1 MGGVGGPE
9 QQYSLRWNDFHTS
22 ILSSFRHLRD
32 QEDFVDVTLACDGCS
47 FTAHKVV
54 LSACSPYFRSL
65 LKANPCQHPIV
76 ILRDV
81 REQDMEALLRFMYNG
96 EVHIGQE
103 QLTDFLKTAQ
113 TLQVRG
119 LADVPTKDHQKLLPT
134 SNSFGWL
141 GSTDTH
147 TPNDGALSPPPS
159 KRSRSSEHH
168 QTPQNQSARFSP
180 SPASS
185 VNASNSNNNSEQ
197 QGRESLLGQALES
210 QSNLNSSNNQQ
221 KGNSDSSIHAHST
234 GEESNSSDTGLSER
248 GGTTGGNGAGGG
260 MDLVHP
266 KTEPADY
273 TNEHHHNTHNNA
285 LVLDPSRSSNFP
297 AALLGLQGIPGLLPG
312 PSGMHNN
319 GQDNNFDGGVMGS
332 YDCPLCD
339 AVLPDLLTI
348 RAHIDHHYPR
358 DSPICPVPACAKA
371 FSHPNSVRNHMRS
384 KHCHT
389 WLKMKSLK
397 WTYM

>member
-1 MGGVGGPE
+1 MMGGIGGPE
-9 QQYSLRWNDFHTS
+9 QQYSLRWNDFHAS

-54 LSACSPYFRSL
+54 LSACSPYFRTL

-103 QLTDFLKTAQ
+103 QLSDFLKTAQ

-119 LADVPTKDHQKLLPT
+119 LADVPTKEQQKLL
-134 SNSFGWL
+134 SFFFLLQASGAGW
-141 GSTDTH
+141 GNEGIVSS
-147 TPNDGALSPPPS
+147 PRVDGGGLSPPPS
-159 KRSRSSEHH
+159 KRSRSNELQHST
-168 QTPQNQSARFSP
+168 TPVNRFSP

-185 VNASNSNNNSEQ
+185 ANTSTLPQ
-197 QGRESLLGQALES
+197 DLPGTRESLLSQALEAS
-210 QSNLNSSNNQQ
+210 SHNSIPPPVNM
-221 KGNSDSSIHAHST
+221 KGNSDSSVHAHST

-248 GGTTGGNGAGGG
+248 GLSSSGNGHHTMA
-260 MDLVHP
+260 DLVHP

-273 TNEHHHNTHNNA
+273 TPEHHPHNNSM
-285 LVLDPSRSSNFP
+285 VMDPSRTPNFP
-297 AALLGLQGIPGLLPG
+297 AALLGLQGRLPGLLPG

-319 GQDNNFDGGVMGS
+319 SQDNSFGE
-332 YDCPLCD
+332 LQ
-339 AVLPDLLTI
+339 T
-348 RAHIDHHYPR
+348 
-358 DSPICPVPACAKA
+358 
-371 FSHPNSVRNHMRS
+371 
-384 KHCHT
+384 
-389 WLKMKSLK
+389 
-397 WTYM
+397 